1 VKHESLTAIV
11 EAVRSNPGWRSK
23 GHIGVVGEVFADAF
37 GAPDW
42 RQGPGDD
49 GAVVGAGDESL
60 VVCGEAILPAFFE
73 RDPFGAGIAAVLTNV
88 NDVAAMGAVPLAV
101 VDTLVGDEATCRTAL
116 EGMRHAAGLYD
127 VPVVGGHLTIN
138 PDRYALSAFA
148 LGRCPGPPLA
158 AASVRPGQRL
168 GLLGCLEGTMRSDF
182 AFFPSFDER
191 GERLA
196 GDVRLLAALAEA
208 GSCTAA
214 KDVSMAGLLG
224 SLAMLLEP
232 TTSGVTVA
240 LDDIP
245 VPEGVDLLSWLV
257 CFPCLVFLVC
267 GPQEREEQTAAA
279 AAARGLTYAPL
290 GTIDDSGVL
299 ALRHGDGR
307 ADDKDGVT
315 VVDLRVEGVT
325 RLAPLAQ
332 PAHPAQPDGA

>member
-1 VKHESLTAIV
+1 VSDRPDLTSIV
-11 EAVRSNPGWRSK
+11 DAVRSSPGWRSK
-23 GHIGVVGEVFADAF
+23 AHIGVVGDVFGEVF
-37 GAPDW
+37 GEPDW
-42 RQGPGDD
+42 REGPGDD
-49 GAVVGAGDESL
+49 GAVVRSGAESL

-73 RDPFGAGIAAVLTNV
+73 RDPFGAGIAAVLANV

-116 EGMRHAAGLYD
+116 EGMRYAAGLYD
-127 VPVVGGHLTIN
+127 VPVVGGHLTVN
-138 PDRYALSAFA
+138 PDRHALSAFA

-158 AASVRPGQRL
+158 AASVRTGQRL

-182 AFFPSFDER
+182 PFFPSFDER
-191 GERLA
+191 GDLLA
-196 GDVRLLAALAEA
+196 DDVRLLATLAEA

-240 LDDIP
+240 VDDIP
-245 VPEGVDLLSWLV
+245 VPAGVDLLSWLI

-267 GPQEREEQTAAA
+267 GPPEREVDTAAA

-290 GTIDDSGVL
+290 GTIDDTGVL
-299 ALRHGDGR
+299 ALRDGGTNGDR
-307 ADDKDGVT
+307 AS
-315 VVDLRVEGVT
+315 VVDLRVEGIT
-325 RLAPLAQ
+325 CLP
-332 PAHPAQPDGA
+332 PPAQSEAG

>member
-1 VKHESLTAIV
+1 VQASAVELV
-11 EAVRSNPGWRSK
+11 EAVRASPGWRSK
-23 GHIGVVGEVFADAF
+23 SHIGVVGDVFGDVF
-37 GAPDW
+37 GTPDW
-42 RQGPGDD
+42 REGPGDD
-49 GAVVGAGDESL
+49 GAVVRSSGESL
-60 VVCGEAILPAFFE
+60 IVCGEAILPAFFE

-101 VDTLVGDEATCRTAL
+101 VDTLVGDETTCRTAL
-116 EGMRHAAGLYD
+116 EGMRQAAGLYD
-127 VPVVGGHLTIN
+127 VPVVGGHLTID

-158 AASVRPGQRL
+158 AASVRPGDRL

-182 AFFPSFDER
+182 PFFPSFDER
-191 GERLA
+191 GGRLA
-196 GDVRLLAALAEA
+196 GDVRLLASLAET

-232 TTSGVTVA
+232 TTSGVTVS

-245 VPEGVDLLSWLV
+245 VPAGVDLLTWLI

-267 GPQEREEQTAAA
+267 GPPDREAETAAA
-279 AAARGLTYAPL
+279 AASRGLTYAPL

-299 ALRHGDGR
+299 AVRDSSAHGPT
-307 ADDKDGVT
+307 VT
-315 VVDLRVEGVT
+315 VVDLGVEGVT
-325 RLAPLAQ
+325 RLAPLTPRVA
-332 PAHPAQPDGA
+332 PDQRDARRPGG

>member
-1 VKHESLTAIV
+1 MDAHRHLEGGAGGADLQSIV
-11 EAVRSNPGWRSK
+11 EAVRSSPGWRSK
-23 GHIGVVGEVFADAF
+23 SHIRVVGDVFGDVF

-42 RQGPGDD
+42 REGPGDD
-49 GAVVGAGDESL
+49 GAVVRSCGESY

-73 RDPFGAGIAAVLTNV
+73 RDPFGAGVAAVLTNV

-127 VPVVGGHLTIN
+127 VPVVGGHLTVS
-138 PDRYALSAFA
+138 PDRHALSAFA

-158 AASVRPGQRL
+158 AASLRPGQRL
-168 GLLGCLEGTMRSDF
+168 GLVGCLEGTMRADF
-182 AFFPSFDER
+182 PFFPSFDER
-191 GERLA
+191 GDRLA
-196 GDVRLLAALAEA
+196 GDVRLLAELAAA

-245 VPEGVDLLSWLV
+245 VPVGVDLVSWLV

-267 GPQEREEQTAAA
+267 GPPDREQDTAAA

-290 GTIDDSGVL
+290 GTIDASGVL
-299 ALRHGDGR
+299 ALRAGDAR
-307 ADDKDGVT
+307 AT

-325 RLAPLAQ
+325 RLAPLTQ
-332 PAHPAQPDGA
+332 PEAG